1 MMRKTLW
8 LLLLTFCFISVEA
21 QHDTSLVNRLNAT
34 LQFTKVM
41 DLEKILDY
49 TYPKLFTIAT
59 REQMLDVLKN
69 TFETD
74 EYNTELD
81 SLKIDTIFPVFTIN
95 SGSFTKVRH
104 SMLMKMV
111 YKEPFDTADKEGTE
125 MLVTMMEAQF
135 GKGNVRFDPIKNS
148 LNIFMHPDMVAIKD
162 NLSPEWTFVNLDE
175 DNPAILNMLFSK
187 EVIAKLREFK

>member
-1 MMRKTLW
+1 MKKTLG
-8 LLLLTFCFISVEA
+8 LVSIICLFFVAEA
-21 QHDTSLVNRLNAT
+21 QQDTSLVNRLNAT

-41 DLEKILDY
+41 DLEKVLDY

-59 REQMLDVLKN
+59 REQMLEVLKS

-74 EYNTELD
+74 DFTTELD
-81 SLKIDTIFPVFTIN
+81 SLKIDTIYPVFTIN
-95 SGSFTKVRH
+95 NASYSKVRH

-125 MLVTMMEAQF
+125 MMVTMMEEQF

-148 LNIFMHPDMVAIKD
+148 LNIFMHSDMVAVKD
-162 NLSPEWTFVNLDE
+162 NLSPKWTFANLDE
-175 DNPAILNMLFSK
+175 DNPEMLNMLFSK
-187 EVIAKLREFK
+187 EVIAKLKEYK